1 MKHRMFFLPAVG
13 VLCALLAGCTT
24 RVLPT
29 GRYVG
34 EKNANLYAVV
44 YKDMIFLNVKTPQ
57 NAAGDFDEWVWA
69 GKYSIDDYDNLQ
81 FDMDS
86 KTDKEWRFYYTF
98 TKGSQGIVLGDLSN
112 GSSELLR
119 YVVPARRGAV
129 KPKPRYE

>member
-1 MKHRMFFLPAVG
+1 MLFLPVAG
-13 VLCALLAGCTT
+13 VLCALLAGCAT

-34 EKNANLYAVV
+34 GKDGEIYAEV

-57 NAAGDFDEWVWA
+57 NAAGEFADWVWA
-69 GKYSIDDYDNLQ
+69 GKYSIDDYDNLR

-86 KTDKEWRFYYTF
+86 ETGKEWNFYYTF
-98 TKGSQGIVLGDLSN
+98 TKGPQGIVLGDLSS
-112 GSSELLR
+112 GSTELLR

-129 KPKPRYE
+129 KPVLRYE